1 MQIYEVSGKN
11 VIFGMGL
18 ELQLSD
24 HQAEIRASSVR
35 RKKGDVYEVLE
46 PIQFKQGE
54 LVIIVTKTLSKAVL
68 ANLKEISAKESSVK
82 KSQINKI
89 QENKIHE
96 NDKHPSIQHVSFG
109 KYNVLDKGGHLLT
122 QKPVKKDEAE
132 KMLSK
137 ISAKNQ
143 ESVDENQADLSED
156 LSKVGNDVNALPTS

>member
-24 HQAEIRASSVR
+24 HQAEIRSSSIK

-68 ANLKEISAKESSVK
+68 ANLKEISTKESSSK

-89 QENKIHE
+89 QENKTNE
-96 NDKHPSIQHVSFG
+96 NTEYPCIQHVSFG
-109 KYNVLDKGGHLLT
+109 KYNVLGKAGNLLT
-122 QKPVKKDEAE
+122 EKPIKKDEAE
-132 KMLSK
+132 KILSE